1 MDKLSQLLTS
11 LGPGSDRIGA
21 LEGVKPAL
29 SSLSRQDLVDGLRDV
44 SLLPVF
50 DCLNTEDST
59 LIQAACDV
67 LHHLLSFT
75 DPALVLERYGGL
87 MVHGLGHQDNNVILL
102 IIKQLSRCVLDDE
115 LALLVIQRDMVKPVL
130 EKLDSDLIV
139 ATEVSNWVLLLAETP
154 GGVPAL
160 SSPESVAQLQG
171 IAGKSTVL
179 HTRVLDMMVRVAAI
193 GEQHLLSVQNSGFLD
208 QLIKILHTE
217 DFLLKLNCIELL
229 TTLALAPHGQKYM
242 ETTGILAT
250 MTTLLE
256 ECPAHPFADILLP
269 GLVKFW
275 GNLAHTRP
283 KYIMSK
289 YPVLLTSLVNMV
301 QAEDF
306 TAQCIAFETIGYIG
320 VSLEGKAALADM
332 GNTMVECMDKLEM
345 LIRNS
350 PTEVKIRAMNAMA
363 SLIKLDKENQT
374 AELLSLTQAW
384 YMRVPTT
391 MDMLVNIV
399 KQPFLDLRLAAY
411 QLLCVMADQ
420 PWGRSVIMKQ
430 PGFCEFLMDR
440 GGERDKMGREEKF
453 KIVQIIV
460 ESRESKEVLGP
471 DMDMHMKLFV
481 KQGPHYV
488 QVQSQVAYEEA

>member
-1 MDKLSQLLTS
+1 MDKLSTLLSS
-11 LGPGSDRIGA
+11 LGPSNDRLGA

-29 SSLSRQDLVDGLRDV
+29 SSLSRQDLVDGLKDV

-50 DCLNTEDST
+50 DCLNSGEPA

-67 LHHLLSFT
+67 LHHLLGFT

-87 MVHGLGHQDNNVILL
+87 MIHGLGHQDNNILLL

-115 LALLVIQRDMVKPVL
+115 LAMLVIQRDMVRHVL

-139 ATEVSNWVLLLAETP
+139 ATEVGNWVMLLAETP
-154 GGVPAL
+154 GGLPAM
-160 SSPESVAQLQG
+160 SNPASIAQLQS
-171 IAGKSTVL
+171 IASKSSIL
-179 HTRVLDMMVRVAAI
+179 QTRVLEMMIRMATI
-193 GEQHLLSVQNSGFLD
+193 GEEHLLSVQKSGFLD

-217 DFLLKLNCIELL
+217 DFLLKLNCVELL
-229 TTLALAPHGQKYM
+229 TTLALAPHGQRYI
-242 ETTGILAT
+242 ESTGLLTTMAT
-250 MTTLLE
+250 MLE
-256 ECPAHPFADILLP
+256 DCHNHPFADILLP

-275 GNLAHTRP
+275 GNLAHSRP
-283 KYIMSK
+283 KYILNK
-289 YPVLLTSLVNMV
+289 YPVLLTALVNMV
-301 QAEDF
+301 QAEDY

-320 VSLEGKAALADM
+320 VSLEGKTALVEM
-332 GNTMVECMDKLEM
+332 GNKMVECIDKLEL

-350 PTEVKIRAMNAMA
+350 PTEVKIRAMNALA

-374 AELLSLTQAW
+374 TELLSLTQAW
-384 YMRVPTT
+384 YMRVPSTI
-391 MDMLVNIV
+391 DLLINIV

-411 QLLCVMADQ
+411 QLLRVMADQ
-420 PWGRSVIMKQ
+420 PWGRAVIMKQ

-440 GGERDKMGREEKF
+440 SGEGDKTGREEKF
-453 KIVQIIV
+453 KIVQIV
-460 ESRESKEVLGP
+460 TESREAKEVLGP